1 MDITPQVINEVEFHQ
16 RMRGYDPDEVDDFL
30 ERVAVAVSRLHDE
43 LVQARGRIAAAEQRA
58 ADAERHA
65 REAADRGSASAPR
78 AKHDAVPERAVSDV
92 PAATTAASADATAT
106 AAQAEFETLKRTL
119 VLAQRTADAAIR
131 EADVEAAHTTA
142 AAQERADGLLAE
154 ASNEAHR
161 IVRTAEQD
169 ARKAQED
176 TRLRLIKEVGALES
190 ARDALKGDVG
200 TFERHIDEQRT
211 RLRGTVTELQ
221 RLLDDPGRLRGP
233 AVPNASE
240 VSLPASVRRDDPAP
254 AGAAASRTG
263 PSGSST
269 PRPAAPR
276 PSAAPERQAT
286 TPAAPRSRPDV
297 QAPRASDR
305 GPGPGAIRSAAPG
318 GSGVGEEVDE
328 GAWARFAGGDDGPP
342 AEPVART
349 APAGDDDSYLSEL
362 RKAMLDDTTAP
373 GVDPGGLDDADEG
386 GRGRFGRRRP

>member
-30 ERVAVAVSRLHDE
+30 ERVAVAVGRLHDE
-43 LVQARGRIAAAEQRA
+43 VGHARGRIAAAEQRA
-58 ADAERHA
+58 VDAERRGRDA
-65 REAADRGSASAPR
+65 GDGGSAFAHRAAPESVV
-78 AKHDAVPERAVSDV
+78 ADAVP
-92 PAATTAASADATAT
+92 ASADAATA

-131 EADVEAAHTTA
+131 EADEEAARTTA

-154 ASNEAHR
+154 ASSEAHR
-161 IVRTAEQD
+161 MVRTAEQD
-169 ARKAQED
+169 ARKAHED

-233 AVPNASE
+233 AVPNSSE
-240 VSLPASVRRDDPAP
+240 VSLPASVRADGP
-254 AGAAASRTG
+254 AASRPG
-263 PSGSST
+263 PSGPTPT
-269 PRPAAPR
+269 PRPAAPQ
-276 PSAAPERQAT
+276 PAAAPERPPAP
-286 TPAAPRSRPDV
+286 PAAPRSRPDV
-297 QAPRASDR
+297 QAPRATDR

-328 GAWARFAGGDDGPP
+328 GAWARFTGGDDGPP
-342 AEPVART
+342 TEPVART
-349 APAGDDDSYLSEL
+349 PPVEDDDTYLSEL
-362 RKAMLDDTTAP
+362 RKAMLDDTSAP
-373 GVDPGGLDDADEG
+373 TVDHDGLDDADEG
-386 GRGRFGRRRP
+386 GRGRFGRRRS

>member
-43 LVQARGRIAAAEQRA
+43 VGQARGRIAAAEQRA
-58 ADAERHA
+58 ADAERRGRDA
-65 REAADRGSASAPR
+65 GDGGSAFAHRAPPEPASER
-78 AKHDAVPERAVSDV
+78 GGGDAAP
-92 PAATTAASADATAT
+92 ASADDATA

-131 EADVEAAHTTA
+131 EADEEAARTTA
-142 AAQERADGLLAE
+142 AAQARADGLLAE
-154 ASNEAHR
+154 ASSEAHR
-161 IVRTAEQD
+161 MVRAAEQD
-169 ARKAQED
+169 ARKAHED

-233 AVPNASE
+233 GVPNSSE
-240 VSLPASVRRDDPAP
+240 VSLPASVRADDPAT
-254 AGAAASRTG
+254 SR
-263 PSGSST
+263 PSPSMPM
-269 PRPAAPR
+269 PRPAVPQPVAAPDR
-276 PSAAPERQAT
+276 PPAPSAAPRA
-286 TPAAPRSRPDV
+286 RPEV
-297 QAPRASDR
+297 QAPRATDR

-328 GAWARFAGGDDGPP
+328 GAWARFTGDDGPP
-342 AEPVART
+342 TEPVART
-349 APAGDDDSYLSEL
+349 PPGDDDDTYLSEL
-362 RKAMLDDTTAP
+362 RKAMLDDTSAP
-373 GVDPGGLDDADEG
+373 TVEPEGLDDADEG
-386 GRGRFGRRRP
+386 GRGRFGRRRS